1 MKKIKVFILLALALA
16 AVSCSEEDLDSKS
29 IFDTSSPERN
39 AFETWILNNYTEP
52 YNIDLKYR
60 FEDIESDMKY
70 NVTPAAYDKSVALAK
85 LVKYLWIEAYE
96 ELVGQEFVATY
107 CPKVLHFVGSPE
119 YEKSGG
125 SMVLGTAEGGLKITL
140 FNVNG
145 LNPENPDAEILNE
158 WYFKTMHHE
167 FAHILHQTKNYSTDF
182 NTISAGKYTG
192 PGWMNITDQKARQMG
207 FVSNY
212 ASTETQEDFV
222 ETIAIYVTYTKAQW
236 QNILNEAGEAGAA
249 IILQKFEM
257 VKEYLAE
264 SWGIDIDMLHNI
276 VQEREENIGDLDLGT
291 L

>member
-119 YEKSGG
+119 YEMSGG

-140 FNVNG
+140 FNANG

-167 FAHILHQTKNYSTDF
+167 FAHILHLTKNYSTDF

-192 PGWMNITDQKARQMG
+192 PSWMNITDQEARQMG

-222 ETIAIYVTYTKAQW
+222 ETIAIYVTSLT
-236 QNILNEAGEAGAA
+236 
-249 IILQKFEM
+249 
-257 VKEYLAE
+257 
-264 SWGIDIDMLHNI
+264 HNGK
-276 VQEREENIGDLDLGT
+276 VS
-291 L
+291 

>member
-192 PGWMNITDQKARQMG
+192 PSWMNITDQEARQMG

-222 ETIAIYVTYTKAQW
+222 ETIAIYVTYTNAQW
-236 QNILNEAGEAGAA
+236 QSILNLSL
-249 IILQKFEM
+249 IHI
-257 VKEYLAE
+257 
-264 SWGIDIDMLHNI
+264 
-276 VQEREENIGDLDLGT
+276 
-291 L
+291 

>member
-192 PGWMNITDQKARQMG
+192 PSWMNITDQEARQMG

-222 ETIAIYVTYTKAQW
+222 ETIAIYVTYTNAQW
-236 QNILNEAGEAGAA
+236 QSILNEAGEAGTA

>member
-167 FAHILHQTKNYSTDF
+167 FAHILHQTKKLFYGF
-182 NTISAGKYTG
+182 QY
-192 PGWMNITDQKARQMG
+192 NIR
-207 FVSNY
+207 
-212 ASTETQEDFV
+212 
-222 ETIAIYVTYTKAQW
+222 W
-236 QNILNEAGEAGAA
+236 
-249 IILQKFEM
+249 
-257 VKEYLAE
+257 
-264 SWGIDIDMLHNI
+264 
-276 VQEREENIGDLDLGT
+276 
-291 L
+291 

>member
-192 PGWMNITDQKARQMG
+192 PSWMNITDQEARQMG

-222 ETIAIYVTYTKAQW
+222 ETIAIYVTYTNAQW
-236 QNILNEAGEAGAA
+236 QSILNEAGEAGAA